1 MRVLA
6 LTLAVM
12 MLLAAT
18 VAADERV
25 AVMGRWASDGSIL
38 EVVESEGSLTMTI
51 VALLDPLYL
60 ESDDYGE
67 PGQPKVDRNNPDESL
82 RSQPILGL
90 QLLSDYQFDGKW
102 QGKIYDPES
111 GKLYSSNMRIDDGQ
125 LLMRGYIG
133 APMFGRTQKFE
144 PISSCVQHIVEM
156 LKNAGLGACQ

>member
-6 LTLAVM
+6 LTVMVLMAAAAV
-12 MLLAAT
+12 
-18 VAADERV
+18 ADERV

-38 EVVESEGSLTMTI
+38 EVAESEGSLTMTI

-67 PGQPKVDRNNPDESL
+67 PGQPKIDRNNPDESL
-82 RSQPILGL
+82 RGQPILGL
-90 QLLSDYQFDGKW
+90 QLLSDYEFDGKW

-111 GKLYSSNMRIDDGQ
+111 GKVYSSNMRVDDGQ

-133 APMFGRTQKFE
+133 APMFGRTQRFE
-144 PISSCVQHIVEM
+144 PVVSCVQHIVEM
-156 LKNAGLGACQ
+156 LKKTGLDGCQ